1 MVRIKYQDESEV
13 PMKVKPKEGETIL
26 GSYRLE
32 RSFHSRLGVIISS
45 IPSILI
51 LVVLLWS
58 MMNETDLRI
67 RYVSTFF
74 FVITLIF
81 PAILSLKIEFGEKE
95 VTVTTDRIIVH
106 SNLHQPFLNMFR
118 FNSVDVYRK
127 KDVSISNRKEILA
140 PNFLA
145 MIISAALFMLGIFSL
160 LLRIINPLGLEQTYL
175 SLALGVGIAL
185 IMMAIFLLFLG
196 MTILRIR
203 YYRTTIYFGLHY
215 RTVLPFGDKS
225 RLVLTGVGEGAK
237 WIYEEFVDL
246 LED

>member
-1 MVRIKYQDESEV
+1 
-13 PMKVKPKEGETIL
+13 
-26 GSYRLE
+26 
-32 RSFHSRLGVIISS
+32 
-45 IPSILI
+45 
-51 LVVLLWS
+51 
-58 MMNETDLRI
+58 
-67 RYVSTFF
+67 
-74 FVITLIF
+74 
-81 PAILSLKIEFGEKE
+81 
-95 VTVTTDRIIVH
+95 
-106 SNLHQPFLNMFR
+106 
-118 FNSVDVYRK
+118 
-127 KDVSISNRKEILA
+127 
-140 PNFLA
+140 